1 MELAELENSKLLNS
15 GPENFRMQ
23 KVSGN
28 IYIQTFDMFYC
39 GGWGR
44 SGYRVCGDERGGHQP
59 DADYIPGAS
68 GIRRGG
74 DCLGQRY
81 LGQRKHFKPCDRRG
95 AGGSWYGYFGSKLFR
110 VNC

>member
-1 MELAELENSKLLNS
+1 MISE
-15 GPENFRMQ
+15 
-23 KVSGN
+23 
-28 IYIQTFDMFYC
+28 T
-39 GGWGR
+39 
-44 SGYRVCGDERGGHQP
+44 ERGGNWKTVGCGTCGTGKQQVTEQWTREFQDAEGIRKYLCTSQP